1 MMIPEQR
8 IYLMSNI
15 GALAMVKF
23 EYTDKLLSA
32 LLPKAERPRSQEAVV
47 NFESPQRLVE
57 SILGSKTKT

>member
-1 MMIPEQR
+1 
-8 IYLMSNI
+8 MSNI